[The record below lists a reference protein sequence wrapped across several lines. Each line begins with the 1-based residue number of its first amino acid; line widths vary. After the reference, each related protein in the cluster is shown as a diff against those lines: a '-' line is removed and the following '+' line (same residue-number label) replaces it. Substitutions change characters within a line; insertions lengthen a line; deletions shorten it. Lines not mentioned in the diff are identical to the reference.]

1 MNAPLPDI
9 SLTDAAPGGRPLEW
23 VGMQGIDLP
32 VAVAEPG
39 CRRDVHA
46 RADVQVDLPAPH
58 VKGIHMSRLYRLLD
72 GLDGLDDGAALS
84 PAGLQRVL
92 HAMVDSHR
100 DCDTR
105 SARLRLRFDLLAR
118 RAALVT
124 DGLAGWKAYPVRL
137 DATLTGSRF
146 ALRAQVTVVY
156 SSTCPCSAALSRH
169 WVEQAFLAAFGRDD
183 RVEPAAV
190 AAWLKR
196 HATAATP
203 HSQRSE
209 AVVSVALPDDGATL
223 GLIDLIDRI
232 EHALGT
238 PVQTAVKRADEQA
251 FAVLNG
257 GNLMFV
263 EDAARRVQA
272 ALDGYHAT
280 PHVHVRH
287 LESLHPHD
295 AVAWAAPVREG
306 ADASCSASRTRTS
319 CAAAARGAARIRST
333 AIRTASSCCWKRT
346 RWITGR

>member
-9 SLTDAAPGGRPLEW
+9 SVTDAAPRHHPLDW

-72 GLDGLDDGAALS
+72 TLGDGEALS
-84 PAGLQRVL
+84 PAGLQRLL
-92 HAMVDSHR
+92 HEMVDSHR
-100 DCDTR
+100 DCGTC

-118 RAALVT
+118 RPALVT
-124 DGLAGWKAYPVRL
+124 EGLAGWKSYPVRL
-137 DATLTGSRF
+137 DATLTGDVF
-146 ALRAQVTVVY
+146 ALHAQVTIVY
-156 SSTCPCSAALSRH
+156 ASTCPCSAALSRH

-190 AAWLKR
+190 AAWLQR

-209 AVVSVALPDDGATL
+209 AVVDVGLAAGHATL
-223 GLIDLIDRI
+223 GLIELIDRV

-257 GNLMFV
+257 RNLMFV

-272 ALDGYHAT
+272 ALDGAYAN
-280 PHVHVRH
+280 PRVHVRH

-295 AVAWAAPVREG
+295 AVAWAAP
-306 ADASCSASRTRTS
+306 
-319 CAAAARGAARIRST
+319 ARDGLPA
-333 AIRTASSCCWKRT
+333 C
-346 RWITGR
+346 